1 MPLEPTG
8 DNIRLLRFEGRGRS
22 KDEPGLRCSILK
34 ASLSHSK
41 YFALSYV
48 WGDPTRSEPLIVN
61 GLKVA
66 ITKDLSQALDRF
78 QADADAQAYVS
89 GNQENLIWT
98 DALCIN
104 QDDDEEKSAQVQRM
118 DQIYRCAEA
127 VLAWVGPSSDDSDMV
142 IDEFNTIGLRQ
153 YVLLFAIICDKDIE
167 SLATNEAAF
176 NKFATFIRRRFL
188 EEKVETASTI
198 PPLGCLEENPTM
210 LRILTSEMKLLD
222 SVSGTSIRNAWQEFM
237 NRDFWQRI
245 WILQELILGKNI
257 YLLCGSKTTKLEH
270 FITLCSILLF
280 HFKLQF
286 KSTGGQVLWD
296 DLTKHL
302 ILPFNYT
309 LLNSLLSAKSGRKLR
324 LGKLIEDCG
333 SLAATQSVDRI
344 YGLLGVASDNKE
356 LGLQVDYSRTLPEI
370 CTDLGRRLIKKE
382 GILALSYAT
391 GPPGQLIVPSWVT
404 IFPLLIA
411 STSFTP
417 QLSYWYDPT
426 IDFKFS
432 ASGETF
438 QNFDE
443 RNFVQ
448 SGLLKVLGNTVD
460 EITRTEYV
468 KILDED
474 QEITFQLARKIII
487 NIESLA
493 ANTGSHKSRINEETK
508 PLWWIPVL
516 HRDPDSADTAK
527 RDEYVAWTNQLRLSY
542 RALRNYTGPGRERE
556 HEPPLHLQES
566 YLYRSQMIIR
576 MPNNALFV
584 TSSKGLLGVGPRHL
598 QKDDKIVIFH
608 GGEMP
613 FALRPT
619 DSGRFR
625 LVGEVYILGIMHG
638 EFMVNNSEV
647 EEFILE

>member
-22 KDEPGLRCSILK
+22 KDESGLRCSVVK

-66 ITKDLSQALDRF
+66 ITKNLSQALERF

-118 DQIYRCAEA
+118 DQIYTRAEA

-142 IDEFNTIGLRQ
+142 IDECNTTGLR
-153 YVLLFAIICDKDIE
+153 YYTLVFALEFDEKFFE
-167 SLATNEAAF
+167 SLTTNGAEF
-176 NKFATFIRRRFL
+176 DRFATFMRKRLL
-188 EEKVETASTI
+188 EEKIETSSTI
-198 PPLGCLEENPTM
+198 PPLRCLEENPTM

-222 SVSGTSIRNAWQEFM
+222 SARGTSIRNAWQEFM

-257 YLLCGSKTTKLEH
+257 YMLCGSKTTKLEF
-270 FITLCSILLF
+270 FITLCSILVS

-286 KSTGGQVLWD
+286 HSTRGPVLWD
-296 DLTKHL
+296 HLVKHL
-302 ILPFNYT
+302 LFPFKDT
-309 LLNSLLSAKSGRKLR
+309 FLISLLSAKSERNLR
-324 LGKLIEDCG
+324 LVKLVEDCG

-344 YGLLGVASDNKE
+344 YGLLGIASDNKA
-356 LGLQVDYSRTLPEI
+356 LGHQVDYSRTLPEI

-391 GPPGQLIVPSWVT
+391 GPPGQLEVPSWVT
-404 IFPLLIA
+404 IFSLLIA
-411 STSFTP
+411 SQPTRR
-417 QLSYWYDPT
+417 LSHWFHPT
-426 IDFKFS
+426 DFKFS
-432 ASGETF
+432 AAGKTF

-443 RNFVQ
+443 QNFIH
-448 SGLLKVLGNTVD
+448 SRLLRVHGKTVD
-460 EITRTEYV
+460 KIARAEYV
-468 KILDED
+468 NILDGD
-474 QEITFQLARKIII
+474 QEIEFQSARKAII

-493 ANTGSHKSRINEETK
+493 ANTGSHKSHRNGKTK
-508 PLWWIPVL
+508 PLWWIAVL

-527 RDEYVAWTNQLRLSY
+527 RDEYLAWTDRLRFSY
-542 RALRNYTGPGRERE
+542 EALRNYTGPGKERE
-556 HEPPLHLQES
+556 HEPPLHIQES
-566 YLYRSQMIIR
+566 YLYWSHMIVRIH
-576 MPNNALFV
+576 NNALFV
-584 TSSKGLLGVGPRHL
+584 TSSKGFLGVGPKHL
-598 QKDDKIVIFH
+598 QKEDKIVIFH

-619 DSGRFR
+619 ESGRF
-625 LVGEVYILGIMHG
+625 LLLGQVYVLGIMHG